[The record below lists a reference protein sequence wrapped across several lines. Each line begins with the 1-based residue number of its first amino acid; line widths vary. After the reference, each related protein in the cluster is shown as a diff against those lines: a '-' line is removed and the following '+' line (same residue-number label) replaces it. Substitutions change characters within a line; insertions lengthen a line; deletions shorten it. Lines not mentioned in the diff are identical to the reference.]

1 MTIGLSQQM
10 FGLAQLAVRA
20 VVFPLITKRR
30 YTPGAAT
37 SLVLWLPIALAWIR
51 DQQRNHG
58 GLSGRHV
65 LLATAMVAAF
75 SAGGIVGPI
84 QPFKG
89 DASPYA
95 FEDRQIR
102 LP

>member
-10 FGLAQLAVRA
+10 FGLAQLAAHA